1 MCFSSPRRS
10 FSTFSYRFQ
19 LKDSR
24 FPKGKSQVAVP
35 SKNQKSAMVKT
46 SPTKGSQGDKNHK
59 RYLDVDLVL
68 HFEMTFIYSYI
79 IIYIYIYIYR

>member
-1 MCFSSPRRS
+1 M
-10 FSTFSYRFQ
+10 
-19 LKDSR
+19 
-24 FPKGKSQVAVP
+24 AVP

-79 IIYIYIYIYR
+79 IIYIYIQMTFFSLSQDISLCATLLSA